1 MEVFW
6 DKGYGATTPNDL
18 VLALGIGNGSLYHE
32 FGSKRALFE
41 RALERYRDAQAV
53 LLIEVL
59 QQPGPVKARLSA
71 VLEAL
76 VDIDFAAPVRRGC
89 MAVNTAAELG
99 GVDEAA
105 TGLVREMF
113 ERTEQA
119 FVALIEEGQRAGE
132 IDAGRDPQAI
142 GSLLLNTVVGL
153 RVIAMVA
160 DGPARSRAIVRTVVE
175 PL

>member
-6 DKGYGATTPNDL
+6 GKGYGATTPNEL
-18 VLALGIGNGSLYHE
+18 VLALGIGKGSLYHE

-41 RALERYRDAQAV
+41 RALERYRDTQAM

-71 VLEAL
+71 VLEVL
-76 VDIDFAAPVRRGC
+76 VDMDFADPVRRGC
-89 MAVNTAAELG
+89 LAVNTAAELG
-99 GVDEAA
+99 GVGEAA

-132 IDAGRDPQAI
+132 INAGRDPQAI

-153 RVIAMVA
+153 RVVAMVA

-175 PL
+175 LL